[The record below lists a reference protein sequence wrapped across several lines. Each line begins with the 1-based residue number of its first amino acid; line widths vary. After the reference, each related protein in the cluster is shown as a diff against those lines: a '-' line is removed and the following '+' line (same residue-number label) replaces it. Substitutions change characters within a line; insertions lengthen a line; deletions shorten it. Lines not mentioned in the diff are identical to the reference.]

1 MLCCLSWP
9 ILWPFVKWE
18 EIIMTF
24 NLGRRALVVGTI
36 AALSLGAPVLADGHK
51 VLDSIHFLIP
61 GGAGGG
67 WDGTARGTGEALTTA
82 GLVGSASY
90 ENMSGG
96 GGGKAIGFLIENAD
110 SNHGTLMVNS
120 TPIVIRSLTG
130 VFPHNFRDL
139 TLVSG
144 TIGDYAA
151 MVVSKNSPINSMS
164 DLIAA
169 YEADASATAI
179 GGGSVPGGMD
189 HLVAAMVMEAAGKD
203 ALGVKYIP
211 YDAGGK
217 AMAALLSGEIAALST
232 GFSEAVDLANAGEVK
247 IIGVTSDERVSAAPN
262 AMTMKEQGINT
273 SFVNWRGFFGAPG
286 LPAEKTAMYQDAIEK
301 MYATPEWEAVRARNG
316 WVNIHNS
323 GDDFKVFLEAQEQV
337 IGDLMKKLGFL

>member
-1 MLCCLSWP
+1 MS
-9 ILWPFVKWE
+9 K
-18 EIIMTF
+18 F
-24 NLGRRALVVGTI
+24 NMGRRALI
-36 AALSLGAPVLADGHK
+36 AAVAACGLVGPVAADGHQ
-51 VLDSIHFLIP
+51 VLDSIHFLSP

-67 WDGTARGTGEALTTA
+67 WDGTARGTGEALTGA
-82 GLVGSASY
+82 GLVGTASY

-96 GGGKAIGFLIENAD
+96 GGGKAIGYLIENAE

-151 MVVSKNSPINSMS
+151 IVVGKDSPINSMA
-164 DLIAA
+164 DLLAA
-169 YEADASATAI
+169 YDADPSGTAV

-232 GFSEAVDLANAGEVK
+232 GFSEAVDLASAGEVK
-247 IIGVTSDERVSAAPN
+247 IIGVTADARVDAAPD
-262 AMTMKEQGINT
+262 AMTMKEQGIDT
-273 SFVNWRGFFGAPG
+273 TFVNWRGFFGAPG
-286 LPAEKTAMYQDAIEK
+286 LPDDKLAMYQDAIAK
-301 MYATPEWEAVRARNG
+301 MYETPEWETVRARNG

-323 GDDFKVFLEAQEQV
+323 GDDFLTFLEAQEKV

>member
-1 MLCCLSWP
+1 
-9 ILWPFVKWE
+9 
-18 EIIMTF
+18 MTHSTIT
-24 NLGRRALVVGTI
+24 RRAMALAAAVAIGLGGQAFAAGHQVVE
-36 AALSLGAPVLADGHK
+36 SL
-51 VLDSIHFLIP
+51 HFLIP

-67 WDGTARGTGEALTTA
+67 WDGTARGTGEALTEA

-110 SNHGTLMVNS
+110 SQHGTLMVNS

-151 MVVSKNSPINSMS
+151 MVVGKDSPVNSMA
-164 DLIAA
+164 DLLAA
-169 YEADASATAI
+169 YKAKPRGTAI

-189 HLVAAMVMEAAGKD
+189 HLVAAMVMQAAGED
-203 ALGVKYIP
+203 PTTVKYIP

-247 IIGVTSDERVSAAPN
+247 IIGVTSDERVAAYRD
-262 AMTMKEQGINT
+262 AMTMKEQGIDT
-273 SFVNWRGFFGAPG
+273 TFVNWRGFFAAPG
-286 LPAEKTAMYQDAIEK
+286 LPADKLAMYQTALTR
-301 MYATPEWEAVRARNG
+301 MYETPEWEAVRARNG

-323 GDDFKVFLEAQEQV
+323 GDDFKTFLEGQEKV
-337 IGDLMKKLGFL
+337 IGDLMKQLGFL

>member
-1 MLCCLSWP
+1 MAKL
-9 ILWPFVKWE
+9 K
-18 EIIMTF
+18 
-24 NLGRRALVVGTI
+24 LGRRALMASAV
-36 AALSLGAPVLADGHK
+36 AALSFGTPAFAGGHQ
-51 VLDSIHFLIP
+51 VVDSIHFLIP

-67 WDGTARGTGEALTTA
+67 WDGTARGTGEALTGA

-96 GGGKAIGFLIENAD
+96 GGGKAIGYLIENAD
-110 SNHGTLMVNS
+110 SNQGTLMVNS

-130 VFPHNFRDL
+130 VFPQSFRDL
-139 TLVSG
+139 TLIAG

-151 MVVSKNSPINSMS
+151 IVVGKDSPINNMD
-164 DLIAA
+164 DLLAA
-169 YEADASATAI
+169 YDADPGATAI

-189 HLVAAMVMEAAGKD
+189 HLVAAMTMEAAGRD

-247 IIGVTSDERVSAAPN
+247 IIGVTAPERVDAAPD
-262 AMTMKEQGINT
+262 AMTMKEQGIDT
-273 SFVNWRGFFGAPG
+273 EFVNWRGFFGAPG
-286 LPAEKTAMYQDAIEK
+286 LPDDKVAMYQDALTK
-301 MYATPEWEAVRARNG
+301 MYETDEWEEVRARNG
-316 WVNIHNS
+316 WVNIHNN
-323 GDDFKVFLEAQEQV
+323 GDDFRAFLENQEKV

>member
-1 MLCCLSWP
+1 MNK
-9 ILWPFVKWE
+9 FQF
-18 EIIMTF
+18 T
-24 NLGRRALVVGTI
+24 RRAVMAAAAAAMSFGTP
-36 AALSLGAPVLADGHK
+36 ALADP
-51 VLDSIHFLIP
+51 VVDSIHFLIP

-67 WDGTARGTGEALTTA
+67 WDGTARGTGEALTGA

-96 GGGKAIGFLIENAD
+96 GGGKAIGYLIENAD
-110 SNHGTLMVNS
+110 SQHGTLMVNS

-151 MVVSKNSPINSMS
+151 LVVGKDSPINSMG

-169 YEADASATAI
+169 YDADASGTAI

-203 ALGVKYIP
+203 ALNVKYIP

-217 AMAALLSGEIAALST
+217 AMAALLSGEIKALST
-232 GFSEAVDLANAGEVK
+232 GFSEAVALAQAGEVK
-247 IIGVTSDERVSAAPN
+247 IIGVTSDDRVAAFADAP
-262 AMTMKEQGINT
+262 TMIEQGIDT
-273 SFVNWRGFFGAPG
+273 TFVNWRGFFGAPG
-286 LPAEKTAMYQDAIEK
+286 LPADKLAAYQDAIAK
-301 MYATPEWEAVRARNG
+301 MYETPEWEDVRARNG
-316 WVNIHNS
+316 WVNIHNP
-323 GDDFKVFLEAQEQV
+323 GDDFKTFLEGQEKV

>member
-1 MLCCLSWP
+1 MKHL
-9 ILWPFVKWE
+9 
-18 EIIMTF
+18 TF
-24 NLGRRALVVGTI
+24 TRWAMTI
-36 AALSLGAPVLADGHK
+36 AAAAVLGLGGQAMAAGHQ
-51 VLDSIHFLIP
+51 VVDSIHFLIP

-67 WDGTARGTGEALTTA
+67 WDGTARGTGEALTGA

-110 SNHGTLMVNS
+110 SQHGTLMVNS

-144 TIGDYAA
+144 TIGDYAT
-151 MVVSKNSPINSMS
+151 MVVGKDSPINSMA
-164 DLIAA
+164 DLLAA
-169 YEADASATAI
+169 YKDNPRGTAI

-189 HLVAAMVMEAAGKD
+189 HLVAAMVMQAAGED
-203 ALGVKYIP
+203 PTAVKYIP

-247 IIGVTSDERVSAAPN
+247 IIGVTSDDRVAAYGD
-262 AMTMKEQGINT
+262 AKTMKEQGIDT
-273 SFVNWRGFFGAPG
+273 TFVNWRGFFAVPG
-286 LPAEKTAMYQDAIEK
+286 LPADKLAMYQDALTK
-301 MYATPEWEAVRARNG
+301 MYETPEWEAVRARNG

-323 GDDFKVFLEAQEQV
+323 GDDFKTFLEKQEQV
-337 IGDLMKKLGFL
+337 IGDLMKRLGFL

>member
-1 MLCCLSWP
+1 
-9 ILWPFVKWE
+9 
-18 EIIMTF
+18 MTTF
-24 NLGRRALVVGTI
+24 KLGRRALLAGAVAT
-36 AALSLGAPVLADGHK
+36 LGFAVPAVADGHK

-67 WDGTARGTGEALTTA
+67 WDGTARGTGEALTGA
-82 GLVGSASY
+82 GLVGTASY

-96 GGGKAIGFLIENAD
+96 GGGKAIGYLIENAD

-120 TPIVIRSLTG
+120 TPIIIRSLTG
-130 VFPHNFRDL
+130 VFPQNFRDL
-139 TLVSG
+139 TLVAG

-151 MVVSKNSPINSMS
+151 LVVNADS
-164 DLIAA
+164 DIDDMAGLLARFD
-169 YEADASATAI
+169 ADPNATAI

-189 HLVAAMVMEAAGKD
+189 HLVAAMAMEAAGKD
-203 ALGVKYIP
+203 PLMVKYIP

-232 GFSEAVDLANAGEVK
+232 GFSEAVALAEAGEVK
-247 IIGVTSDERVSAAPN
+247 IIGVTSDERVPAYEDAP
-262 AMTMKEQGINT
+262 TLKEQGIDT
-273 SFVNWRGFFGAPG
+273 TFVNWRGFFGAPG
-286 LPAEKTAMYQDAIEK
+286 LPEDKLALYQDAITK
-301 MYATPEWEAVRARNG
+301 MYETEEWETVRARNG

-323 GDDFKVFLEAQEQV
+323 GDDFKAFLENQEKV

>member
-1 MLCCLSWP
+1 M
-9 ILWPFVKWE
+9 
-18 EIIMTF
+18 MTLR
-24 NLGRRALVVGTI
+24 LGRRALFSAAVAAMTI
-36 AALSLGAPVLADGHK
+36 GAPAAFADGHQ
-51 VLDSIHFLIP
+51 VVDSIHFIIP

-67 WDGTARGTGEALTTA
+67 WDGTARGTGEALTNA

-96 GGGKAIGFLIENAD
+96 GGGKAIAYMIENAD

-130 VFPHNFRDL
+130 VFPQSFRDL
-139 TLVSG
+139 TLVAG
-144 TIGDYAA
+144 TIGDYPA
-151 MVVSKNSPINSMS
+151 MVVSKNSPINSMA
-164 DLIAA
+164 DLVAA
-169 YEADASATAI
+169 YDADPSKTAI

-189 HLVAAMVMEAAGKD
+189 HLVAAMAMEAAGKD
-203 ALGVKYIP
+203 ALEVKYIP

-247 IIGVTSDERVSAAPN
+247 IIGVTSSERVSAAPD
-262 AMTMKEQGINT
+262 AKTMVEQGIDT
-273 SFVNWRGFFGAPG
+273 TFVNWRGFFGAPG
-286 LPAEKTAMYQDAIEK
+286 LSADKLTQYQAALEQMYD
-301 MYATPEWEAVRARNG
+301 TPEWETVRARNG

-323 GDDFKVFLEAQEQV
+323 GDDFRVFLEAQEKV
-337 IGDLMKKLGFL
+337 IGDLMRKLGFL

>member
-1 MLCCLSWP
+1 MNQSS
-9 ILWPFVKWE
+9 I
-18 EIIMTF
+18 T
-24 NLGRRALVVGTI
+24 RRALAV
-36 AALSLGAPVLADGHK
+36 AAAAVISLGGPAFAAGHQ
-51 VLDSIHFLIP
+51 VVDSIHFLVP

-67 WDGTARGTGEALTTA
+67 WDGTARGTGEALTGA
-82 GLVGSASY
+82 GLVGQASY

-110 SNHGTLMVNS
+110 SQHGTLMVNS

-151 MVVSKNSPINSMS
+151 MVVGKDSPVNSMA
-164 DLIAA
+164 DLLAA
-169 YEADASATAI
+169 YKADPRGTAI

-189 HLVAAMVMEAAGKD
+189 HLVAAMVMQAAGED
-203 ALGVKYIP
+203 PTAVKYIP

-247 IIGVTSDERVSAAPN
+247 IIGVTSDDRVAAYGD
-262 AMTMKEQGINT
+262 AKTMKEQGIDT
-273 SFVNWRGFFGAPG
+273 TFVNWRGFFAAPG
-286 LPAEKTAMYQDAIEK
+286 LPADKLAAYQTALTK
-301 MYATPEWEAVRARNG
+301 MYETPEWETVRARNG

-323 GDDFKVFLEAQEQV
+323 GDDFKTFLEGQEKV
-337 IGDLMKKLGFL
+337 IGDLMKQLGFL